1 MVKYIKVTDREYR
14 YSKRCAK
21 CIQKTLTSVE
31 AENKILD
38 MYYNVTLGYYE
49 FSQRKRED
57 LENENAKLYTK
68 YYDELYRINNESK
81 QFRELDDKHAV
92 LICEYENLM
101 CKYEDLKSS
110 INEPKTF
117 SGRIL

>member
-14 YSKRCAK
+14 YSNRCSK
-21 CIQKTLTSVE
+21 CIQKTLKCVE
-31 AENKILD
+31 AENKKLEL
-38 MYYNVTLGYYE
+38 YYNVILGYYE
-49 FSQRKRED
+49 FSQRKRGE
-57 LENENAKLYTK
+57 LENQNAELYTK
-68 YYDELYRINNESK
+68 YYNELYRINNESK